1 MRLLTWV
8 VRGCLGVTF
17 VVGGPPPVS
26 SIERE
31 DLVMEHAHNAE
42 GWRIASLRAL
52 SCGWVLLLCFGIG
65 LWIRGLGAD
74 LALLTAGSLCVTL
87 SMVSYGSRKTALRL
101 TAMTLLLSAAW
112 LLAHRLSIFAV

>member
-1 MRLLTWV
+1 
-8 VRGCLGVTF
+8 VRGFLGVTF
-17 VVGGPPPVS
+17 VVGGPLPVS
-26 SIERE
+26 SIGREE
-31 DLVMEHAHNAE
+31 DLMMEHAHNAE

-52 SCGWVLLLCFGIG
+52 SCGWVLLLCFGTG

-87 SMVSYGSRKTALRL
+87 SMLSYGSRRTALRL

-112 LLAHRLSIFAV
+112 LLAHRLSIFAA